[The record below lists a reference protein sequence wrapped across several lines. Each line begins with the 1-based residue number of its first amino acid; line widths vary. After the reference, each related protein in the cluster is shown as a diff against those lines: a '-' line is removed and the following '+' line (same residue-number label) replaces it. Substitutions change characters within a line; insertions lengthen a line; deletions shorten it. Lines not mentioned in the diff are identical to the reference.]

1 VIMTRGLYNCSFT
14 PLDTWVSI
22 KLVEHE
28 IRRFLSSSEPEVT
41 CITGRWGVG
50 KTFAWK
56 KYLSDASSKK
66 QIALGR
72 YSYVSLFGIN
82 SLEDF
87 KYSIFENS
95 VKSSEIGIEP
105 SLETLRS
112 NTTAAAERLGRKSLS
127 FIQQIPIVKNYLGPL
142 GPAWFLTVR
151 NTIVCVDDIERR
163 GANLST
169 REVLGLASMLK
180 EQRGCKLALILN
192 ADALEDDQEEFRR
205 YYEKVVDTSL
215 NFSPSPAECASI
227 GIQADTNGTKLL
239 TDDCVKLGISNIRLM
254 KRIERSVRDAE
265 KMLTGFDPQVLTQ
278 AVHSLA
284 LLGWSVYE
292 PNSAPAIDFLENK
305 RGKVFYAEK
314 DHPVPENEAAWNA
327 LLDAYGFTSM
337 DALDLA
343 LLGGLRCGYFDPE
356 LIEKH
361 SSELNS
367 QFTSLKLNNSFKQS
381 WDLYHESF
389 GNNQDEVL
397 DAMYNS
403 FMSSAKQITPLNMNS
418 TVALFKIL
426 GRPEQA
432 AKMISHYVEERGN
445 EPGLFDPQS
454 YLLFG
459 EVSDPD
465 VSKAFKEKHASLE
478 KKVDPT
484 AILRSIAN
492 TNSWNP
498 EDVASLSAMSSDHYY
513 QMFKESKGQDLR
525 QLIKVCL
532 QFDQFGNASPE
543 MKEVS
548 KRAREA
554 LTRIANESPINA
566 RRAKPYGIE
575 ATSKPTVPASET
587 L

>member
-1 VIMTRGLYNCSFT
+1 M
-14 PLDTWVSI
+14 SI
-22 KLVEHE
+22 KLVEDE

-56 KYLSDASSKK
+56 EYLSEASSKK

-82 SLEDF
+82 SLEEF

-112 NTTAAAERLGRKSLS
+112 NTAAVAERLGRKSLS
-127 FIQQIPIVKNYLGPL
+127 FIQQIPFMRNYVGPL

-192 ADALEDDQEEFRR
+192 AEALEDDEREFRK
-205 YYEKVVDTSL
+205 YYEKVVDASL

-227 GIQADTNGTKLL
+227 AFRTDTSATKLL
-239 TDDCVKLGISNIRLM
+239 PDACVKLGISNIRLM
-254 KRIERSVRDAE
+254 KRIERSVRDVE
-265 KMLTGFDPQVLTQ
+265 KILTGFDPQVLAQ
-278 AVHSLA
+278 AVQSLA
-284 LLGWSVYE
+284 LLGWSLYE
-292 PNSAPAIDFLENK
+292 PNSAPPIDFLKNK
-305 RGKVFYAEK
+305 RGKALYAEK

-343 LLGGLRCGYFDPE
+343 LLEGVRCGYFDPE
-356 LIEKH
+356 PIKKH
-361 SSELNS
+361 SSELNI
-367 QFTSLKLNNSFKQS
+367 QFAALKLNNSFKQS

-389 GNNQDEVL
+389 DDNQDEVL
-397 DAMYNS
+397 DAMYTS
-403 FMSSAKQITPLNMNS
+403 FMSSTKQITPLNMNS
-418 TVALFKIL
+418 TVALFKSL
-426 GRPEQA
+426 GRREQA
-432 AKMISHYVEERGN
+432 AEMISHYIEERGD

-459 EVSDPD
+459 ELTDPD
-465 VSKAFKEKHASLE
+465 VSKAFKEKHASLA
-478 KKVDPT
+478 KKPDPT
-484 AILRSIAN
+484 TVLHSIAS
-492 TNSWNP
+492 TSSWNP
-498 EDVASLSAMSSDHYY
+498 EDVASLSELPIDDYY
-513 QMFKESKGQDLR
+513 KMFKKSKGQELR
-525 QLIKVCL
+525 RVIKVCL
-532 QFDQFGNASPE
+532 QFDQFGNATSE

-554 LTRIANESPINA
+554 LTRIAKESPINA
-566 RRAKPYGIE
+566 RRMKPYGIE
-575 ATSKPTVPASET
+575 VDSKPTAHAAET
-587 L
+587 A